1 MKQIIGKK
9 QTSSNDDFVK
19 AWNEIESLVSLQEAQ
34 ALVDHAV
41 ADIRKQTAG
50 KRAGYAWSGGKDSIC
65 MADIVVKTMQKY
77 GIPFSRLIVIFFDEE
92 AIYPDVEEIVKDW
105 RSRFL
110 SLGARFYWFCLPIKH
125 YNCCNKL
132 ANDESFICWE
142 PGKESVWVRPM
153 PKFAIRNH
161 KDFRMGM
168 TYQYFGEKIFKKVP
182 QMVGLRMAESV
193 QRRTAISLKTDK
205 SPFIYPMYDWK
216 DSDVW
221 LYIKLY
227 GLQIPMTYIYL
238 YKVGVALNKLRI
250 SQFFSIDTIK
260 TLPKVLEF
268 YPDLYERVIRREPNA
283 DLVMLYW
290 DTDMFRSTKQDQKFD
305 LDKDK
310 DYRIVLKEEMKKAS
324 QHPDM
329 YPGYKEAKKLYAR
342 VDERTSSAT
351 CKRLYQ
357 MLVAGDPKKRT
368 FRVILGDIMKEN
380 QQLEERRGNK

>member
-1 MKQIIGKK
+1 MFQKTLNI
-9 QTSSNDDFVK
+9 SV
-19 AWNEIESLVSLQEAQ
+19 VEAAERRILEAFNNNKLI
-34 ALVDHAV
+34 ALSF
-41 ADIRKQTAG
+41 
-50 KRAGYAWSGGKDSIC
+50 SGGKDSIC
-65 MADIVVKTMQKY
+65 MSDIVIKTMQKY

-92 AIYPDVEEIVKDW
+92 AIYPDVEDIVKDW

-132 ANDESFICWE
+132 ASDESFVCWE

-168 TYQYFGEKIFKKVP
+168 TYQYFGEKIFKNIP
-182 QMVGLRMAESV
+182 QMVGLRMAESI
-193 QRRTAISLKTDK
+193 QRRTAISLKTEK
-205 SPFIYPMYDWK
+205 STFIYPLYDWK
-216 DSDVW
+216 DSDIW
-221 LYIKLY
+221 LYVKLH

-268 YPDLYERVIRREPNA
+268 YPDLYERIIRREPNA

-290 DTDMFRSTKQDQKFD
+290 DTDMFRSSKQDYKFG
-305 LDKDK
+305 LCKEK
-310 DYRIVLKEEMKKAS
+310 DYREVLKTEMLKAGR
-324 QHPDM
+324 QPDM

-342 VDERTSSAT
+342 VGGLTSSAV
-351 CKRLYQ
+351 CKKIYQ
-357 MLVAGDPKKRT
+357 LLIAGDPKKRSYRAVLT
-368 FRVILGDIMKEN
+368 DIMREKRLTEEN
-380 QQLEERRGNK
+380 GGK